1 MITSKLLLK
10 GMCEDKPWIVAYL
23 CNVYA
28 LGLGQVREVVHAA
41 RPGHGVRLAQAP
53 AASKKG

>member
-1 MITSKLLLK
+1 MF
-10 GMCEDKPWIVAYL
+10 EDKLRIAAYL
-23 CNVYA
+23 RNVDA

-53 AASKKG
+53 A